1 MTTLLVKFPAQ
12 KIGDGEGV
20 IARRKLRGDAEGGG
34 GQTTA
39 SDENN
44 QDGRYT

>member
-12 KIGDGEGV
+12 KVGGGEGV

-34 GQTTA
+34 GRTTA
-39 SDENN
+39 DENN